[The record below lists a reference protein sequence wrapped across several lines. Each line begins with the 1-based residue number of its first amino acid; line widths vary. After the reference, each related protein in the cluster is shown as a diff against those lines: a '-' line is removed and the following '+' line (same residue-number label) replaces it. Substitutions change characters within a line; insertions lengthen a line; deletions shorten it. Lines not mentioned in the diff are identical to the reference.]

1 MREALLK
8 VVAADAGQT
17 EIHIIA
23 RWVILPLS
31 LPGGLS
37 YLFYRKMQR

>member
-23 RWVILPLS
+23 RWV
-31 LPGGLS
+31 LS

>member
-1 MREALLK
+1 MREALWK

-23 RWVILPLS
+23 RWVIL
-31 LPGGLS
+31 
-37 YLFYRKMQR
+37 LFFRKIQR